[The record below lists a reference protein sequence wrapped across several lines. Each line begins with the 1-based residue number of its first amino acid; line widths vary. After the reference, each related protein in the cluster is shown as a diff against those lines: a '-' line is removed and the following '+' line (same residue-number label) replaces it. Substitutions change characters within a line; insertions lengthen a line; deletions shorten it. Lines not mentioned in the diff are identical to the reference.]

1 VEESKEE
8 DYLGDVVES
17 LGDIDSWKEVCN
29 EGK

>member
-1 VEESKEE
+1 MEENKEE

-17 LGDIDSWKEVCN
+17 LGNINSWEEVCN